1 MGNKLSLINSIIAI
15 KQSKFGII
23 YMLLII
29 HKVIKL
35 TTTNMVAIKFLLF
48 SVFVAP
54 SFHKYSC

>member
-15 KQSKFGII
+15 KQSEFGII

-35 TTTNMVAIKFLLF
+35 TTDRK
-48 SVFVAP
+48 SVV
-54 SFHKYSC
+54 